1 MKKKHTD
8 DWEPHD
14 LRNLID
20 EIARRRL
27 PDGVFGGIL
36 AGKQG
41 EIRQNAAIMLLQ
53 GFPTGN
59 SDFLK
64 AVERRDRA
72 AATFHLERVV
82 SGTLKHC
89 KARLMRS
96 GDQEK

>member
-8 DWEPHD
+8 DWGPDD

-41 EIRQNAAIMLLQ
+41 EIRQNAATMLRQ
-53 GFPTGN
+53 GFPPGN
-59 SDFLK
+59 LDFVK
-64 AVERRDRA
+64 TAWRDRSA
-72 AATFHLERVV
+72 AISHLERNAANSLDVLL
-82 SGTLKHC
+82 GI
-89 KARLMRS
+89 RLFYR
-96 GDQEK
+96 K